1 MFAIPSC
8 MRSSGS
14 SLTLEKCARGV
25 CESGSSLTLEKCARG
40 VCESGSSLTLEKRA
54 RGVCERPVLG
64 ALVLPEV
71 LVSELSGLIAVGGRL
86 RGGPSKL
93 LSILR

>member
-25 CESGSSLTLEKCARG
+25 CERSSGSSLTLEKCARG
-40 VCESGSSLTLEKRA
+40 VCE
-54 RGVCERPVLG
+54 RPVLG
-64 ALVLPEV
+64 ALGLPGL

-86 RGGPSKL
+86 RGGPSKF